1 MLGRFLGLAAGI
13 AAVSV
18 GLAGVASRSSSN
30 EAVDV
35 VETPEAISGNHDNW
49 TTHKLRK
56 DRSMAAAEAAGSS
69 GRPREVLLARSGDS
83 HFYADTEIDGRN
95 IRMLVDSGASIV
107 ALTRRDAEAIGINV
121 DDLPVGGSASTAGGV
136 VPMRLVT
143 LDSIE
148 VEGIEVRAVQAAVI
162 DADMGVSL
170 LGQSFLSKLA
180 AVNVEG
186 DTMTLR

>member
-1 MLGRFLGLAAGI
+1 MLGRIIGLAVGI
-13 AAVSV
+13 TAVSV

-30 EAVDV
+30 VAAEAPTTV
-35 VETPEAISGNHDNW
+35 SGNHDNW

-56 DRSMAAAEAAGSS
+56 DKSVAAATAAGRGNTGSS
-69 GRPREVLLARSGDS
+69 GEVLLERSGDS
-83 HFYADTEIDGRN
+83 HFYADTQVDGRN
-95 IRMLVDSGASIV
+95 IRMLVDSGASVV
-107 ALTRRDAEAIGINV
+107 ALTRDDAEAIGIDV
-121 DDLPVGGSASTAGGV
+121 DSLPIGGTASTAGGE
-136 VPMRLVT
+136 VPMRLVM
-143 LDSIE
+143 LDSVEIE
-148 VEGIEVRAVQAAVI
+148 GVRVRDVQAAVI